1 MNFNQTKLARGAA
14 AALAGLALTAGVSA
28 PAAAQGIGSGVV
40 NCDAPGHKQIAGA
53 VLGALAGGALG
64 SNLAKNDRGTGTA
77 IGAVAGAATGSY
89 VGCRMQ
95 RSDVNRQAGYGH
107 QRTYSHGGYRLNG
120 GLAPAS
126 FARDGDI
133 YQATT
138 TINVRSAPTTG
149 SARVGQLRAGQD
161 FEALARVRNSP
172 WILVGEGGVG
182 VGYVHEAYVAPA
194 GGGRYA
200 ARY

>member
-1 MNFNQTKLARGAA
+1 MNFNPTTMARGAA
-14 AALAGLALTAGVSA
+14 AALAGLALSAGAAVPASA
-28 PAAAQGIGSGVV
+28 QQIGSGVV
-40 NCDAPGHKQIAGA
+40 NCDAPGNKQIAGA
-53 VLGALAGGALG
+53 LIGALAGGALG

-95 RSDVNRQAGYGH
+95 RSDANQHGYQ

-120 GLAPAS
+120 GLSPAS
-126 FARDGDI
+126 YARDGDV
-133 YQATT
+133 YRATT

-182 VGYVHEAYVAPA
+182 VGYVHEAYVVPA

>member
-1 MNFNQTKLARGAA
+1 MTFNQTTMTRGVA
-14 AALAGLALTAGVSA
+14 AALAGLALSAGAAVPASA
-28 PAAAQGIGSGVV
+28 QQIGSGVV
-40 NCDAPGHKQIAGA
+40 NCDAPGNKQIAGA
-53 VLGALAGGALG
+53 LIGALAGGALG
-64 SNLAKNDRGTGTA
+64 SNLAKNDRGAGTA

-95 RSDVNRQAGYGH
+95 RSDAGRQGAYGH
-107 QRTYSHGGYRLNG
+107 QTYNHGGYRLSG
-120 GLAPAS
+120 GLTPAS
-126 FARDGDI
+126 FARDGDV
-133 YQATT
+133 YRATT
-138 TINVRSAPTTG
+138 TINVRQAPTTG

-182 VGYVHEAYVAPA
+182 VGYVHEAYVVPA